1 MFSIW
6 QVIPKKHRI
15 ALAVAASVLFIAL
28 LIPTNSS
35 SRVESP
41 SNNVT
46 SVSETGRLQIPI
58 IIEAAER
65 PKATKKVEPTL
76 VVANEPEI
84 LASQTTTEV
93 LIESSESV
101 DIQPLVTDIPSEV
114 IEPTVTPMQL
124 TKTEDRVRTGDTLS
138 EIFERNRAGLANIY
152 AVLANNDYKR
162 ILRNLYPDQKLVFN
176 KREDGSLHSF
186 EYWPDLLN
194 KHEFLFDEG
203 ITHELIVREPNVTQ
217 RSAHAVINSS
227 LFLAGRDAGISENM
241 TMDLAAIFGW
251 DIDFILDIREGDEF
265 KVIWNE
271 FEIDDTVIDTKILAA
286 QFTNDGDTFSAISFT
301 DDNGNASFFTPEGL
315 SMRKAFIRTPVDFAR
330 ISSPFNPNRRHPV
343 LNTIRAHKG
352 TDYAA
357 PTGTPI
363 KASGDGRVV
372 FRGVKGGYGNT
383 IIIQHGHN
391 IRTLYAHM
399 NGFARGIGNNDR
411 VRQGQI
417 IGYVGAT
424 GMVTGPHLHYE
435 FLVNGVHRNPQT
447 VDLPEAQPINTAY
460 KSKFQALAAPL
471 LAQLNDLNLFAD
483 ASN

>member
-1 MFSIW
+1 MAEQAGTIR
-6 QVIPKKHRI
+6 IPI
-15 ALAVAASVLFIAL
+15 TVETGPAS
-28 LIPTNSS
+28 NSA
-35 SRVESP
+35 RTP
-41 SNNVT
+41 AD
-46 SVSETGRLQIPI
+46 SVSVPTTVP
-58 IIEAAER
+58 
-65 PKATKKVEPTL
+65 EPGKT
-76 VVANEPEI
+76 EPESVEESDI
-84 LASQTTTEV
+84 LPAQLPTATPV
-93 LIESSESV
+93 PAPQYSV
-101 DIQPLVTDIPSEV
+101 
-114 IEPTVTPMQL
+114 
-124 TKTEDRVRTGDTLS
+124 TEDKVRTGDTLS

-152 AVLANNDYKR
+152 AVLANNDYKAV
-162 ILRNLYPDQKLVFN
+162 LRNLYPDQKLVFKKHSN
-176 KREDGSLHSF
+176 GELHSF
-186 EYWPDLLN
+186 EYWPDLLT
-194 KHEFLFDEG
+194 KHEFIFDDDIRYQMVE
-203 ITHELIVREPNVTQ
+203 REPNVNR

-251 DIDFILDIREGDEF
+251 DIDFILDIRQGDEF
-265 KVIWNE
+265 KVIWDE
-271 FEIDDTVIDTKILAA
+271 YEIDDTIIDTKIIAA
-286 QFTNDGDTFSAISFT
+286 QFTNDGDTFNAISFT
-301 DDNGNASFFTPEGL
+301 DSDGRSSFYTPEGL
-315 SMRKAFIRTPVDFAR
+315 SMRKAFIRTPVEFAR

-447 VDLPEAQPINTAY
+447 VDLPEAEPIANKYRAD
-460 KSKFQALAAPL
+460 FQRLASPL
-471 LAQLNDLNLFAD
+471 LAQLNDLNLFA
-483 ASN
+483 SND

>member
-1 MFSIW
+1 MW

-35 SRVESP
+35 SSVEAP
-41 SNNVT
+41 SNSVT
-46 SVSETGRLQIPI
+46 SVSDTGRLQIPI
-58 IIEAAER
+58 IIESGER
-65 PKATKKVEPTL
+65 PKATRKVAPTPVTIEPEPVAMEPAIADSESTTESSVARSASNDLPLPAPTAVLEPTAAP
-76 VVANEPEI
+76 V
-84 LASQTTTEV
+84 
-93 LIESSESV
+93 
-101 DIQPLVTDIPSEV
+101 
-114 IEPTVTPMQL
+114 QL
-124 TKTEDRVRTGDTLS
+124 TTSEDKVRSGDTLS

-162 ILRNLYPDQKLVFN
+162 ILRNLYPDQKLVFK
-176 KREDGSLHSF
+176 KRDDGSLYSF

-194 KHEFLFDEG
+194 KHEFLFDEE

-271 FEIDDTVIDTKILAA
+271 YEIDDTIIDTKILAT
-286 QFTNDGDTFSAISFT
+286 QFTNDGDIFSAISFT
-301 DDNGNASFFTPEGL
+301 DDNGNASFFTPDGL

-399 NGFARGIGNNDR
+399 NGFARGISNNDR
-411 VRQGQI
+411 VRQGQV

-447 VDLPEAQPINTAY
+447 VDLPEAQPINSAY
-460 KSKFQALAAPL
+460 KSKFQAMAAPL